1 MAFKDFVQSVK
12 NEAGDAVG
20 ITKQKTKI
28 SKEKKKI
35 KETYAAIGTYYYDQY
50 VKTAQ
55 IDDAVMQYANAI
67 TESKKVIDE
76 CNAEIERIKEV

>member
-20 ITKQKTKI
+20 VTKQKAKI
-28 SKEKKKI
+28 SKEKTKI
-35 KETYAAIGTYYYDQY
+35 KENYEEIGKYYYDQY

-55 IDDAVMQYANAI
+55 IDNAVMQYANAV
-67 TESKKVIDE
+67 TESKRVIDE
-76 CNAEIERIKEV
+76 CNAEIEKIKEI

>member
-28 SKEKKKI
+28 SKEKTKI
-35 KETYAAIGTYYYDQY
+35 KENYEAIGKYYYDQY
-50 VKTAQ
+50 VKTSQ

>member
-20 ITKQKTKI
+20 VTKQKAKI
-28 SKEKKKI
+28 SKEKTKI
-35 KETYAAIGTYYYDQY
+35 KENYEEIGKYYYDQY
-50 VKTAQ
+50 VKTSQ

-67 TESKKVIDE
+67 TESKRVIDE
-76 CNAEIERIKEV
+76 CNAEIEKIKEI

>member
-20 ITKQKTKI
+20 VTKQKAKI
-28 SKEKKKI
+28 SKEKSKI
-35 KETYAAIGTYYYDQY
+35 KENYENIGKYYYEKYAA
-50 VKTAQ
+50 TAD

-76 CNAEIERIKEV
+76 CNAEIEKIKEI